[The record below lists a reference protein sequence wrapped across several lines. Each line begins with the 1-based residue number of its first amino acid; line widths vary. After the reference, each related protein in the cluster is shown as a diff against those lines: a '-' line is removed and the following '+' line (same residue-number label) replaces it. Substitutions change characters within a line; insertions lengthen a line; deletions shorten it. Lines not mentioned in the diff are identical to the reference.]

1 MPPGVHDGIKED
13 DYHADRTA
21 LSVSSAKWLLP
32 PSTPAVFKWRR
43 DNPDLIK
50 SSKVFEFGKAAH
62 KTLLGVGPEITYVDA
77 LDWKTK
83 AAQTTRKQVEAAGG
97 VALLRAQEGILEE
110 MVAAIRAHPIAG
122 RLLATGT
129 GRPEQSLFAKH
140 ESGVLIRGRLD
151 WLPHVV
157 PGHRMIACDYKTA
170 ESADPEEFGRR
181 AADYGYDM
189 QTAWYRK
196 LLILLG
202 LDKDPAFVF
211 VVQEKSPP
219 YQVNVIQ
226 LNSAAHRIG
235 EIKNRRAISTYSD
248 CTAADAWPSFPAE
261 VAVAA
266 LPVWA
271 TREFEDI
278 AS

>member
-1 MPPGVHDGIKED
+1 MPPGVHDGIPED
-13 DYHADRTA
+13 LYHLDRTA

-43 DNPDLIK
+43 DNPDLVK

-83 AAQTTRKQVEAAGG
+83 AAQTTRKDVEAAGG

-110 MVAAIRAHPIAG
+110 MVAAIRAHPIAS
-122 RLLATGT
+122 RLLAPDT

-151 WLPHVV
+151 WMPHPVD
-157 PGHRMIACDYKTA
+157 GRRYIAADYKTA
-170 ESADPEEFGRR
+170 DSADPEAFGRK

-189 QTAWYRK
+189 QAAWYRA
-196 LLILLG
+196 LLILLKI
-202 LDKDPAFVF
+202 DPDPAFVF
-211 VVQEKSPP
+211 IVQEKAPP
-219 YQVNVIQ
+219 YQVNVIA
-226 LNSAAHRIG
+226 LNSEAYRIG
-235 EIKNRRAISTYSD
+235 RIKNARALHTYQT
-248 CTAADAWPSFPAE
+248 CVAAGEWPSFPAE

-266 LPVWA
+266 LPVWH